1 MSLPP
6 IDRATTALL
15 VIDMQRDFLD
25 PRGYAAKAGLD
36 IELLRVAIPGVA
48 RILAAARKAGLLI
61 VHTREANAPDLSDV
75 PPAFLDATARTGAPV
90 GSPGPLGR
98 LLIRGEPG
106 AGIVDELA
114 PLDGEIVIDKPGFSA
129 FEATALGPMLTVRGI
144 RSLILCGITTEVCVS
159 STLRTAIDRGFRC
172 VTLRDACAS
181 AYPDLHD
188 AAMRMIQVE
197 GGVFGEVAE
206 VATVAA
212 ALERP

>member
-1 MSLPP
+1 MLPF
-6 IDRATTALL
+6 DWQTTALV

-25 PRGYAAKAGLD
+25 PQGYAAKAGLD
-36 IELLRVAIPGVA
+36 VSLLRAAIPGVA
-48 RILAAARKAGLLI
+48 RVLAAAREAGLLI

-75 PPAFLDATARTGAPV
+75 PPAFMEATRRTGAPV
-90 GSPGPLGR
+90 GSAGPLGR
-98 LLIRGEPG
+98 LLIRGEFG

-114 PLDGEIVIDKPGFSA
+114 PKGAEIVIDKPGFSA
-129 FEATALGPMLTVRGI
+129 FEGTALGSMLTMRGI

-181 AYPDLHD
+181 ADVSLHD

-197 GGVFGEVAE
+197 GGVFGRVGTVDDAVAWLAE
-206 VATVAA
+206 V
-212 ALERP
+212 

>member
-1 MSLPP
+1 MNGFPL
-6 IDRATTALL
+6 DRATTALL

-48 RILAAARKAGLLI
+48 RILAAARHAGLLI

-114 PLDGEIVIDKPGFSA
+114 PNDGEIVIDKPGFSA
-129 FEATALGPMLTVRGI
+129 FEATALGTMLTVRGI

-212 ALERP
+212 ALERL

>member
-1 MSLPP
+1 MNGFPP
-6 IDRATTALL
+6 DRATTALL

-48 RILAAARKAGLLI
+48 RILAAARQAGLLV

-114 PLDGEIVIDKPGFSA
+114 PHEGEIVIDKPGFSA
-129 FEATALGPMLTVRGI
+129 FEATALGTMLTVRGI

-212 ALERP
+212 ALERL